1 MLLLTIIT
9 LFLQF
14 QGLNAEIPD
23 QNGLYLADKVLA
35 IERLMLTPGTIDFQV
50 GPCNLDLNGPLAGSP
65 EQSGDQVCLCSATF
79 KIFCRDSQL

>member
-1 MLLLTIIT
+1 MLFLAVITLLLQ
-9 LFLQF
+9 L

-50 GPCNLDLNGPLAGSP
+50 APCNLDLNGPLAGSAH
-65 EQSGDQVCLCSATF
+65 QSGDQVCLCPTTF
-79 KIFCRDSQL
+79 EIFRRDS